1 MLVQFQLHELLVSVM
16 NRQTTNLLSLQSI
29 QTLLQL
35 SQGLNQSLQLIFLR
49 VKLVLNDYFGIKLN
63 NSRVTVVFLYL

>member
-1 MLVQFQLHELLVSVM
+1 MLVQFQLHELLVGVM
-16 NRQTTNLLSLQSI
+16 NRQTTNLLSLESI

-49 VKLVLNDYFGIKLN
+49 VKLVLNDHFGIKLN